1 MAFVHCQ
8 QGCVEGAMDQRPCTH
23 HPPQRAGPPKHG
35 PSPSHPQKRNYKLL
49 IDPVLVNGASKL
61 YRFEG
66 VVEGDPT
73 YPAVVLRDPRKQ
85 KIWIRPETMDI
96 SVPRFKIDSDYVG
109 SPPPLE
115 VTIFNINDNIDK
127 QFLHNEIVN
136 KHQCGAIE
144 ELEIFT
150 HDLSRKHLG
159 VARLVFEEPE
169 SARMCVK
176 KLNNA
181 TLMGKVLQ
189 VFLDPFG
196 KECKK
201 RVAEVGEMLE
211 EEAKREEEAKE
222 ARKRPPP
229 PAKPPPPPPPEEETQ
244 PQPSR
249 ERDRRTTEKNDFER
263 NRYEESRKTSSSS
276 SSSSS
281 SAVFQPPPSSAN
293 ATMPSSFYPDQRQ
306 QPYQYQQQQQ
316 QQNFQGY
323 EQYHHHYQGY
333 PYSGFR
339 GGYQGVVSG
348 HPWGTSSAASSMA
361 TQGWASHTQP
371 HIVPPSNDHHSSNS
385 HHSWDPSRFP
395 SMDYQRSTQNESPFQ
410 NKVHTESSGKSKLDE
425 RLEKMEIAVN
435 SKPKPE
441 SEEEEDK
448 SNLDLDTRIAML
460 LQNKDSGMAPP
471 FLALGLGSDEDEDK
485 KDIVVPEEKK
495 VKDKQSTASSSGSSG
510 SDSDSCT
517 SSDSG
522 SESEVGEGS
531 KESSSSEGKSNW
543 SLLETILEPL
553 STPPSPFLSQEVY
566 LQWHE
571 KSIELKKEAQR
582 REREENRERLKKL
595 KKKKAKKRTKDT
607 EKDKDMKSEV
617 KEEPVNEESQVN
629 GIDDD
634 RMSLSSLSSTEDPI
648 LHRDVPIPPAGSGVP
663 GSGAGYG
670 APPGYNQYAPPPTY
684 PSYLP
689 GGYPSHPMATE
700 SVYSWQQPPGYPP
713 NFVSGY
719 PGYNP
724 GYMALPAG
732 YSNVTHPPPGTN
744 LAGQNPYAPYFGPGY
759 SAVQDPG
766 NATHKSGQY
775 HDPTINAVLDTV
787 IEELKNI
794 LKKDFNKRM
803 IEATAFK
810 TFESW
815 WDEQERKFKAQC
827 VTTTSDDVPGGPLSR
842 IDKINSL
849 LENQEGFGLDSLG
862 SLASFGLGFR
872 AAMPKMP
879 SFRKIRKIKPPS
891 PPCMDEDSRGDHSE
905 EEEEGTKPVQTKT
918 VESSDSDSGPEDM
931 APPRKSKPSSTVKR
945 KPKWSSDESGAGSE
959 HSSDEDEEKDESS
972 SSSSSSD
979 SDEADSSTSSSEGE
993 EEEDIPEELKELRR
1007 MEAEF
1012 DAHIKSTLASAMRT
1026 PERDRS
1032 PTPIPELPEEM
1043 AEAWMDDTP
1052 VPAAPSAPK
1061 TKESTPPKKK
1071 SPTPTKSKKTPKKK
1085 DTPPTKTPVK
1095 PPIVT
1100 PTPTPKK
1107 EKAQKPKEPRKDVVK
1122 ATMEKLQPPVVSHSI
1137 DSETDTADEKSDLE
1151 DGLGES
1157 TEAAEALMALAGAD
1171 VNGRARSTSSSSTTS
1186 SSSSSSASGST
1197 GEEIRSP
1204 VLMEHS
1210 YCLPWAPKDGP
1221 ASFLPPEEASK
1232 KSNKI
1237 IVGGSD
1243 HDYTRART
1251 PPKED
1256 KAKAAKIT
1264 TKVPTPKPRGKENRA
1279 LQIKKEMEDKKKSLP
1294 TISAKPTAL
1303 ASFRPRNQIEE
1314 YNVLY
1319 SFLIKGIDL
1328 EDIEL
1333 LKRSYE
1339 SMLAD
1344 DTQSYW
1350 LNDTHWVDHPP
1361 TDIPA
1366 PPKKKRRIDDPPIHK
1381 SGCARTEGIYKVDS
1395 KQKQKHK
1402 FTFHQDSAVRAA
1414 EEPQQQSL
1422 AVLESSKAKLT
1433 QMAVSREVRS
1443 FQRRLLTAFGNETDS
1458 DLLKFNQLKFRKK
1471 LLRFGKS
1478 RIHDWGLFAMEA
1490 IGSDEMVIEYV
1501 GQSIRPIIADLRE
1514 IQYEKIGIGSSY
1526 LFRID
1531 MDSII
1536 DATKCGNLARFIN
1549 HSCNPNCY
1557 AKIIT
1562 VETQKKIVI
1571 YSKQPIACG
1580 EEITYDYKF
1589 PIEEEKIVCLCG
1601 AAQCKGTLN

>member
-1 MAFVHCQ
+1 
-8 QGCVEGAMDQRPCTH
+8 MDQRPCTH

-35 PSPSHPQKRNYKLL
+35 PPPAHPPKRNYKLL

-96 SVPRFKIDSDYVG
+96 AVPRFKIDSDYVG
-109 SPPPLE
+109 SPPSLE

-229 PAKPPPPPPPEEETQ
+229 PAKPPPPPPPEEDNQAQ
-244 PQPSR
+244 PPR
-249 ERDRRTTEKNDFER
+249 ERDRRTTEKIDFER
-263 NRYEESRKTSSSS
+263 NSSRYEEQRKSSNSN

-281 SAVFQPPPSSAN
+281 SAVFQPPSSSAN
-293 ATMPSSFYPDQRQ
+293 ATMPASFYPDQRQ
-306 QPYQYQQQQQ
+306 QSYQYQQ

-323 EQYHHHYQGY
+323 EQYHHYQGY

-348 HPWGTSSAASSMA
+348 HPWGTSG
-361 TQGWASHTQP
+361 TPGIPQQGWPSQTQP
-371 HIVPPSNDHHSSNS
+371 HVVPPANDHHSSNS

-395 SMDYQRSTQNESPFQ
+395 PIDYPRSTQNESPFP

-425 RLEKMEIAVN
+425 RLEKMEVMVN
-435 SKPKPE
+435 NKPKPE

-460 LQNKDSGMAPP
+460 LQNKDSGMAHP
-471 FLALGLGSDEDEDK
+471 FLSLDLGGDEDEDK
-485 KDIVVPEEKK
+485 KDVVVPEEKK
-495 VKDKQSTASSSGSSG
+495 VKDKQSTVSSSGSSA

-517 SSDSG
+517 SSDTG

-531 KESSSSEGKSNW
+531 KESSGGEGKSNW

-571 KSIELKKEAQR
+571 KSIEFKKEAQR

-607 EKDKDMKSEV
+607 EKEKDIKSEV
-617 KEEPVNEESQVN
+617 KVEPVNDESQVN

-648 LHRDVPIPPAGSGVP
+648 LHREVPIPLAGPGVP
-663 GSGAGYG
+663 GPGAAYG
-670 APPGYNQYAPPPTY
+670 APPPGYNQYAAAPAAY

-689 GGYPSHPMATE
+689 GGYPGHPMAAE
-700 SVYSWQQPPGYPP
+700 SVYSWQQPPGYPS

-724 GYMALPAG
+724 GYMTLPSG
-732 YSNVTHPPPGTN
+732 YSNVAQTPPGTN
-744 LAGQNPYAPYFGPGY
+744 MAGQNPYAPYFGPGY
-759 SAVQDPG
+759 PAVPDPG
-766 NATHKSGQY
+766 NSTHKSGQY

-815 WDEQERKFKAQC
+815 WDEQERKFKTQT
-827 VTTTSDDVPGGPLSR
+827 VTSKSEDVPCGPQAR

-849 LENQEGFGLDSLG
+849 LENKEGFSLDSLGG

-872 AAMPKMP
+872 QAMPKMP
-879 SFRKIRKIKPPS
+879 SFKRRMIKPPS
-891 PPCMDEDSRGDHSE
+891 PPRLDEDSRGEHSE
-905 EEEEGTKPVQTKT
+905 EEGPKPVQTKT
-918 VESSDSDSGPEDM
+918 VESSDSDSGPDDM
-931 APPRKSKPSSTVKR
+931 APLRKTKPSSTVKR
-945 KPKWSSDESGAGSE
+945 KPKCSSDESGGASD
-959 HSSDEDEEKDESS
+959 HSSDEDEEKDDSS

-979 SDEADSSTSSSEGE
+979 SDEAESSTSSSEDE
-993 EEEDIPEELKELRR
+993 EEEEIPEELKELRR

-1012 DAHIKSTLASAMRT
+1012 EADIKSMLASAMRT

-1032 PTPIPELPEEM
+1032 PTPIPELPEEI
-1043 AEAWMDDTP
+1043 AESWMDDTP
-1052 VPAAPSAPK
+1052 IPAAPSEPK
-1061 TKESTPPKKK
+1061 IKESTPPKKK
-1071 SPTPTKSKKTPKKK
+1071 SPMPTKSKKTPKKK
-1085 DTPPTKTPVK
+1085 DSPPSKTPSKSPNVTRT
-1095 PPIVT
+1095 PIA
-1100 PTPTPKK
+1100 KK
-1107 EKAQKPKEPRKDVVK
+1107 EKVLKPKEPRKEAVK
-1122 ATMEKLQPPVVSHSI
+1122 ANLEKLQTNIRLHGT

-1197 GEEIRSP
+1197 GEENRSP

-1210 YCLPWAPKDGP
+1210 YCLPWAPKDGQAAILP
-1221 ASFLPPEEASK
+1221 ADEIS

-1237 IVGGSD
+1237 VVSGSD

-1256 KAKAAKIT
+1256 KAKAAKIA

-1279 LQIKKEMEDKKKSLP
+1279 LQIKKELEDKKRSLQI
-1294 TISAKPTAL
+1294 ISAKPNAL
-1303 ASFRPRNQIEE
+1303 ASFKPRNQIEE

-1339 SMLAD
+1339 IMLAD
-1344 DTQSYW
+1344 DKQSYW

-1402 FTFHQDSAVRAA
+1402 FTFHQDSAARAA